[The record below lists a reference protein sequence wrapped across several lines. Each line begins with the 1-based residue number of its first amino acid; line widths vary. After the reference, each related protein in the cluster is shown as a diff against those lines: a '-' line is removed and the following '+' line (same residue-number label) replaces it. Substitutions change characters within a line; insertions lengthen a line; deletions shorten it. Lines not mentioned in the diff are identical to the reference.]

1 MSRSYHKAVPK
12 KLLLRWQ
19 VMNVHQ
25 VTPPTHGKDNLDTG
39 VQAVTSKR
47 QSAVV
52 VAILS
57 ICSQSAGTSQ
67 FASKGGQSLQE
78 RKRFTTKREVLK
90 KAQRIQRMTM
100 TYMPSTSPPS
110 HDCTEQTLEIDGLSL
125 CKRRSIRVHC

>member
-1 MSRSYHKAVPK
+1 
-12 KLLLRWQ
+12 
-19 VMNVHQ
+19 MNVHQ
-25 VTPPTHGKDNLDTG
+25 VTPSTHGKDNLDTG

-67 FASKGGQSLQE
+67 FASKGGQSPQE